1 MVRPSLAS
9 SSCGLPSYG
18 CILSDM
24 PLSIQGIGTT
34 YYGIHDM
41 RSDGSYVTTEWV
53 VAAFVPIIPL
63 RTLRVV
69 KSGCASGTFM
79 WSRQRYLV
87 CECLPLDLR
96 QVISVYAFT
105 IGTLA
110 WTALLLSFLARRGT
124 DQNRLWFFWFFG
136 SLVPF
141 ALLWLVRR
149 RKSARA
155 GR

>member
-1 MVRPSLAS
+1 
-9 SSCGLPSYG
+9 
-18 CILSDM
+18 M

-34 YYGIHDM
+34 YYGVRDT
-41 RSDGSYVTTEWV
+41 RNDGSYVTTEWAIV
-53 VAAFVPIIPL
+53 AFVPIIPL

-69 KSGCASGTFM
+69 KSGYASGTFM
-79 WSRQRYLV
+79 WSRQPYLV

-96 QVISVYAFT
+96 QVISVYGFT

-110 WTALLLSFLARRGT
+110 WTVLWLSFLAGRGT
-124 DQNRLWFFWFFG
+124 DQNWLWLFWFLG

-155 GR
+155 GQ